1 MTYSE
6 RVYNPNQNN
15 NGEIM
20 DELVESLRKVLET
33 AREWERKPTTIPGI
47 FLMKLPGYRKSPPRL
62 IVEVNP
68 VDSYG
73 NPTKKRGLIIRS
85 NADLKEYRE
94 ILANK
99 KIEELLDALQ
109 KVNPPMVERGKTS
122 GEVIEI

>member
-1 MTYSE
+1 M
-6 RVYNPNQNN
+6 
-15 NGEIM
+15 GE
-20 DELVESLRKVLET
+20 LTESLRKVLET

-73 NPTKKRGLIIRS
+73 NPTKKRGLILRTS
-85 NADLKEYRE
+85 EDLNEYRQ

-99 KIEELLDALQ
+99 KIEELLEALHQ
-109 KVNPPMVERGKTS
+109 VNPPMVERGKGS
-122 GEVIEI
+122 GEVIEV